1 MDRIA
6 PWLQTNWDRRAA
18 GNFIGGGTG
27 GGLAI
32 VAAASELAGG
42 NPQRLA
48 YLLAAL
54 FIVTGLGLVW
64 IEIGRPWRFIHV
76 FFNPHTS
83 WMTREGLVALP
94 LVAALA
100 SAAWYGGAALAAVCA
115 LLALVFVYCQARI
128 LRASR
133 GIPAWREPSI
143 MPLILATG
151 LAEGAGVWLALAF
164 IAGVAPGGFV
174 PVLALLALLARGI
187 AWAAY
192 RRSLARRGAPTAA
205 RQALQAINLPLLIL
219 GTIAPIALIAAA
231 LGLAGY
237 AGPLALTAG
246 LLGLAGGWL
255 IKDTI
260 VVRAAFNQG
269 FAVPHMPRLGPARAD
284 SGIRQGWS

>member
-6 PWLQTNWDRRAA
+6 PWLQTNWYRRAA

-32 VAAASELAGG
+32 FAAASELAGG
-42 NPQRLA
+42 NPQPLA
-48 YLLAAL
+48 YVLAAL
-54 FIVTGLGLVW
+54 FIAVGLSLVW
-64 IEIGRPWRFIHV
+64 IEIGRPWRFLHV

-94 LVAALA
+94 LLVALA
-100 SAAWYGGAALAAVCA
+100 SAAWYGGAALASVSA

-128 LRASR
+128 LRGSQ
-133 GIPAWREPSI
+133 GIPAWREPMI
-143 MPLILATG
+143 VPLIMATG
-151 LAEGAGVWLALAF
+151 LAEGAGVLLALAF

-174 PVLALLALLARGI
+174 LILALLALLARWI
-187 AWAAY
+187 AWTAY

-205 RQALQAINLPLLIL
+205 RKALQAIHLPLLVFF
-219 GTIAPIALIAAA
+219 TIAPVALIAAA
-231 LGLAGY
+231 LGFAGY
-237 AGPLALTAG
+237 AGPLALLAG

-260 VVRAAFNQG
+260 VMRAAFNQG
-269 FAVPHMPRLGPARAD
+269 FAVPHMPRLNPVSGDA
-284 SGIRQGWS
+284 GIRQGWS